1 MPCTEQ
7 THSRRGCMSSRSTGG
22 IPLSRRLSPKTR
34 PFLPFIQDV
43 LSLCLENDGKFVLSN
58 RNTSPFCRKSRW
70 QRDRR
75 GREDS
80 RGRCQARGAIRGSPA
95 LLFLLDSRV
104 NLHKLQMHP
113 GHLCR
118 GVLFPVSTDHTSDS
132 FYGQNQVFPH
142 EHVFLRGSLP
152 AAEPVTF
159 HKVNQ
164 HL

>member
-1 MPCTEQ
+1 MENSCFQIE
-7 THSRRGCMSSRSTGG
+7 
-22 IPLSRRLSPKTR
+22 IPL
-34 PFLPFIQDV
+34 PFV
-43 LSLCLENDGKFVLSN
+43 KRAVG
-58 RNTSPFCRKSRW
+58 
-70 QRDRR
+70 R
-75 GREDS
+75 GTEE
-80 RGRCQARGAIRGSPA
+80 GEKIPGAGAKPGGAIRGSPA

-159 HKVNQ
+159 HKVNE